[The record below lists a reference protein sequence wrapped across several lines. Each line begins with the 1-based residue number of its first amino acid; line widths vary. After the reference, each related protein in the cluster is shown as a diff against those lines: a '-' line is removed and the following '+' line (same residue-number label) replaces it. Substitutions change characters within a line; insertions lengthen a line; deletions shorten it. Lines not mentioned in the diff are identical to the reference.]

1 MEDLKKY
8 LKQYFDIF
16 KPLGVY
22 SWVAGG
28 VVRDFLR
35 QDDSKDVDFYF
46 KSEKDKESASEFLKK
61 SGYNLTHSWSH
72 HYTFQKD
79 GLTLDVSHRENNP
92 SDCISKFDY
101 TISACAV
108 DSDFNLYFHDD
119 FLKDLERDKLV
130 RISQTDRII
139 ITNIKM
145 LNRFLK
151 KGYTIDNE
159 NLIKYL
165 DDQENTSN

>member
-28 VVRDFLR
+28 VIRDFLR
-35 QDDSKDVDFYF
+35 QDDNKDVDFYF

-79 GLTLDVSHRENNP
+79 DLT
-92 SDCISKFDY
+92 
-101 TISACAV
+101 
-108 DSDFNLYFHDD
+108 
-119 FLKDLERDKLV
+119 
-130 RISQTDRII
+130 
-139 ITNIKM
+139 
-145 LNRFLK
+145 
-151 KGYTIDNE
+151 
-159 NLIKYL
+159 
-165 DDQENTSN
+165 